1 MFQFHA
7 KIKLKHK
14 EKHGILNI
22 FCAAETNME
31 TEIFQRFFSAETAT
45 EHGMLIPSVESH
57 LQLLGCTNFYV
68 GWERAIQESVLDRLP
83 GPYVKQ
89 KFLETLGHVNKA
101 HLTYHHEPYGWHA
114 LCCGLICSHD
124 ASAFAQGYGIS
135 PKIAFLLGF
144 LHDIGKPFTET
155 RSGKTYMH
163 GQIGVHLAE
172 GLFADLDPELRQV
185 LLFLIDQHMCVCTH
199 TPEERHHIC
208 FATLQSMIASY
219 SEKQQKLYGSY
230 YRCLVYGDRLG
241 AWRPDIHLDMERVK
255 HIESSTVQYILQG
268 KPLTPPVGPGNMFL
282 VMHGAPG
289 CGKSTM
295 AARFMEALS
304 GAGLTVGVAERDQA
318 YWIVARKQKLAPLDL
333 SFEDFVE
340 KTVDVGWEE
349 GPNTYYKHVYP
360 LIKTQIA
367 EHYRN
372 IVLDAAEKYD
382 VVILDSCVSLNPKVL
397 GDFISAE
404 DNMYVWT
411 GFPQHLLGRKGS
423 YKVEEQSVYPL
434 DQESAYY
441 RSAVEIYRDPESVP
455 TPLVASSCF
464 QELYNLVVASWRVK
478 LERGVEHVGEQVY
491 PSVAINTDGLAE
503 FKRRNPMIV
512 VDEGLKFYK
521 HPSYRVIRLSYYDGK
536 QHGNGSTLHYRGE
549 HLIQDPVSSM
559 WVPLR
564 VSLPVTPETSQLRKF
579 QSHAELYGFVKPL
592 KKYLA
597 CEFTEPRTHVDPGI
611 VRYNRCFVLPKVDG
625 SLMNV
630 SAVKA
635 QSVQGTY
642 IRYLKEHHDVSEFYR
657 EIDDVIYY
665 VGSKSCLFATQAS
678 SVVEPFKAAVIA
690 SYGSFDR
697 FYQHVHEHLREI
709 TWEETASVVFEAVP
723 EHPYW
728 GLTVDY
734 GRSFVSHLATV
745 YYKGEGVKI
754 KLPCAESAIHL
765 HAAPVEEIPCSAE
778 ALAMYYEKKM
788 EEALQGSVEDLEGF
802 MLAFTEPAGGLL
814 YMKLKFPWYYAAHKP
829 DIHYQE
835 AERLY
840 VDPKYA
846 RIKDRLFGLQ
856 VAVHAAELKKNP
868 GLVFEE
874 YAGLLIQCFDKFKKA
889 GDSRKDFMIRLFAAE
904 VMPHEDELEDAF
916 KAIISKFYIKA
927 ELNLHKHIAS
937 LYDVLAQE
945 GNDKSKKVA
954 AITTFYIKLL
964 KL

>member
-1 MFQFHA
+1 
-7 KIKLKHK
+7 
-14 EKHGILNI
+14 
-22 FCAAETNME
+22 ME
-31 TEIFQRFFSAETAT
+31 TEIFQRFFSAETTT

-68 GWERAIQESVLDRLP
+68 GWERTIQESVLDRLP

-101 HLTYHHEPYGWHA
+101 HLAYHQEPYGWHA
-114 LCCGLICSHD
+114 LCCGLICSHY
-124 ASAFAQGYGIS
+124 SGVYGVS
-135 PKIAFLLGF
+135 PKVAFLLGF

-172 GLFADLDPELRQV
+172 GLFADLDAELQQV

-199 TPEERHHIC
+199 TPEERRHIC
-208 FATLQSMIASY
+208 FATLQTMIASY
-219 SEKQQKLYGSY
+219 SEKQRKLYGGY

-241 AWRPDIHLDMERVK
+241 AWRPDIHLDMEKVK
-255 HIESSTVQYILQG
+255 HIESSTVQNILHG
-268 KPLTPPVGPGNMFL
+268 KPLSPPVGSGNMYL

-295 AARFMEALS
+295 AARFTEALTA
-304 GAGLTVGVAERDQA
+304 AGLTVGLAERDQA
-318 YWIVARKQKLAPLDL
+318 YWIVARKQKLVPLDV

-340 KTVDVGWEE
+340 KTVDLGWEE
-349 GPNTYYKHVYP
+349 GPNTYYKHAYP
-360 LIKTQIA
+360 HIKAQIA

-397 GDFISAE
+397 GDFIGQE

-423 YKVEEQSVYPL
+423 YKVEEQSFYPL
-434 DQESAYY
+434 DQETAYY
-441 RSAVEIYRDPESVP
+441 RSAVEIYKEPESAP

-491 PSVAINTDGLAE
+491 PSVAINAGGLAE
-503 FKRRNPMIV
+503 FKRRNPMVV

-521 HPSYRVIRLSYYDGK
+521 HPSYSVIRLSYYDGK

-549 HLIQDPVSSM
+549 HLIAGGDMGQAEGRLFK
-559 WVPLR
+559 PLR

-579 QSHAELYGFVKPL
+579 QSHAELYGFVEPL

-597 CEFTEPRTHVDPGI
+597 CEFTEPRTRVDPAA

-635 QSVQGTY
+635 DSIQGDY
-642 IRYLKEHHDVSEFYR
+642 IRYLKERHDVGEFYK
-657 EIDDVIYY
+657 EIEGVIYY

-678 SVVEPFKAAVIA
+678 TVVEPFKAAVVA
-690 SYGSFDR
+690 SYGSFDT
-697 FYQHVHEHLREI
+697 FYERVHEHLR
-709 TWEETASVVFEAVP
+709 TVAWEEAASVVFEAVP

-734 GRSFVSHLATV
+734 GRSFVAHLATV
-745 YYKGEGVKI
+745 YYKGGEVKI
-754 KLPCAESAIHL
+754 ELPNSGSAASL
-765 HAAPVEEIPCSAE
+765 HAPPVEEIPCSAE
-778 ALAMYYEKKM
+778 ALDTYYSKKM

-829 DIHYQE
+829 DIHFQE

-840 VDPKYA
+840 VDPRYA

-868 GLVFEE
+868 GLVFDE
-874 YAGLLIQCFDKFKKA
+874 YAGLLIQCVDKFKKA
-889 GDSRKDFMIRLFAAE
+889 GDSRKDFMIRLFASE
-904 VMPHEDELEDAF
+904 VLPHEDELEDAF
-916 KAIISKFYIKA
+916 KGILSKFYIKA
-927 ELNLHKHIAS
+927 ELNVRKHIAS
-937 LYDVLAQE
+937 LYDVLMKDE
-945 GNDKSKKVA
+945 EDKAKKVA

>member
-1 MFQFHA
+1 M
-7 KIKLKHK
+7 
-14 EKHGILNI
+14 LNI
-22 FCAAETNME
+22 PYAAEIDME

-68 GWERAIQESVLDRLP
+68 GWERTIQECVLDRLP

-101 HLTYHHEPYGWHA
+101 HLTYHHEPYGWHS
-114 LCCGLICSHD
+114 LCCGLICSHY
-124 ASAFAQGYGIS
+124 AQVYGVS
-135 PKIAFLLGF
+135 PKVAFLLGF

-172 GLFADLDPELRQV
+172 TVLGDLDPELQQV

-208 FATLQSMIASY
+208 FATLQNMINSY
-219 SEKQQKLYGSY
+219 SEKQRKLYGSY

-241 AWRPDIHLDMERVK
+241 AWRPDIHLDMEKVK

-268 KPLTPPVGPGNMFL
+268 KPMSPPVGPGNMFL

-295 AARFMEALS
+295 TSRFMDALT
-304 GAGLTVGVAERDQA
+304 GAGLTVGLAERDMA
-318 YWIVARKQKLAPLDL
+318 YWIVARKQKLVPLDV

-340 KTVDVGWEE
+340 KTVEFDS

-360 LIKTQIA
+360 IIKTQIA

-397 GDFISAE
+397 GDFIGPE

-423 YKVEEQSVYPL
+423 YKVEEQSFYPL
-434 DQESAYY
+434 DQETAYY
-441 RSAVEIYRDPESVP
+441 RSAVEIYKEPESAP

-478 LERGVEHVGEQVY
+478 LERGVEHMGEQVY
-491 PSVAINTDGLAE
+491 PSVSINGGGLAD

-521 HPSYRVIRLSYYDGK
+521 HPSYSVIRLSYYDGK

-549 HLIQDPVSSM
+549 HLICDPTSST
-559 WVPLR
+559 WLPLR

-579 QSHAELYGFVKPL
+579 QSHAELYGFVEPL

-597 CEFTEPRTHVDPGI
+597 CEFTEPRIRVDPGA

-630 SAVKA
+630 SAVREA
-635 QSVQGTY
+635 SIQGDY
-642 IRYLKEHHDVSEFYR
+642 IQYLKERHDVGEFYR
-657 EIDDVIYY
+657 EIEGVIYY

-678 SVVEPFKAAVIA
+678 TVVEPFKAAIVA

-697 FYQHVHEHLREI
+697 FYECVHEHLRGVS
-709 TWEETASVVFEAVP
+709 WEEAASVVFEAVP

-734 GRSFVSHLATV
+734 GRSFVAHLATV
-745 YYKGEGVKI
+745 YYKGDGVQI
-754 KLPCAESAIHL
+754 ELPSAGSAIL
-765 HAAPVEEIPCSAE
+765 HAAPVEEILCSGE
-778 ALAMYYEKKM
+778 AIESYYVKKM

-829 DIHYQE
+829 DIHFQE

-840 VDPKYA
+840 VDPRYA

-889 GDSRKDFMIRLFAAE
+889 GDSRKDFMVRLFGAE
-904 VMPHEDELEDAF
+904 VLPHEDELEDAF
-916 KAIISKFYIKA
+916 KGILSKFYIKA
-927 ELNLHKHIAS
+927 ELNVRKHIAS
-937 LYDVLAQE
+937 LYDVLAQAPASE
-945 GNDKSKKVA
+945 DRQKKVA